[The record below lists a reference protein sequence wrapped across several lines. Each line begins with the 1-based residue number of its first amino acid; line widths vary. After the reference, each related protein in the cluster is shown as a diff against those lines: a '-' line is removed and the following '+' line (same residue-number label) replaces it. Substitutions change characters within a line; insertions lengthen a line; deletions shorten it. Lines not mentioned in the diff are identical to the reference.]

1 MNINKKQKLQ
11 TPGSRRRLVTALGI
25 TGWLFKGVLSVFT
38 AAFLIMAAAGLI
50 LYAAVKPE
58 LDKCRE
64 IAYDK
69 LAQMDRSDF
78 SMLSDTVIY
87 DKDGKQIGLINAGH
101 YQYMDINHI
110 SMNLQNGYIAQEDR
124 RFKNHNGV
132 DWIAT
137 FRAGLALIKHGG
149 EVTQGG
155 STITQQVI
163 KNTYL
168 TQERTF
174 TRKIVE
180 ILLAPELEKKY
191 SKADIIEFYCNTNF
205 YGHRCYGVEAA
216 SLYYFG
222 KHAEDLAPEEAAVLI
237 GISNSPSAYDPVS
250 HPNASKNKRDDVL
263 KSMNEV
269 GYLSNEDYEKAVS
282 SPLKIVQKE
291 TEGTDENYQSSYAIH
306 CAALELMKMDG
317 FEFQYTFDNKEDYT
331 LYSERYTTAYSE
343 QSDRIRAGG
352 FQIYT
357 SLDSGLQAVLQT
369 QIDASLSGFT
379 ELQENGKFAL
389 QGAGVIVDNKTNYV
403 TAIVG
408 GRGADD
414 PFNRAYLSA
423 RQPGSTIKPLID
435 YGPAFD
441 TGEYYP
447 TRMVN
452 DHKWEKGPSNSGRR
466 YFGNV
471 TVREALHRSLNT
483 VAWQILEDIGIDFGL
498 SYLGEMEFQ
507 KLSYVD
513 NQVPSLSIGGFTN
526 GVRVVDM
533 AKGYSTLANGGVYND
548 RTCIVKILHEKEG
561 ELTKDMTPFAKQVYR
576 SDSAFM
582 LTDVLKGTFTSP
594 YGTGRGLGLEND
606 MPAAGKT
613 GTTNSSKDTWFCGYT
628 PYYTAAVWVGYDIP
642 RNMPGIYGATY
653 AGKIWKNVMDEIHQG
668 LPPLDWE
675 QPDTVERR
683 ADETNGIEDY
693 FSTTAQFRAQQS
705 LHEKEQ
711 AALLEELTQE
721 AEAFCAREIRSVED
735 TYTVKD
741 EYASI
746 TSRLPLLDDGE
757 QRALLLEQTEQRY
770 DYFVSIISQMGDEI
784 RRYEEQKAAEE
795 KKAREEAA
803 KEAEK
808 QRLEEDKVTKKN
820 SFLLALETVE
830 ELEYQRE
837 DAERLVNDAIDKLS
851 LIAGD
856 PEADALSDRL
866 QTAISRISTLPTAEE
881 WEKLQAQEA
890 EQEAKKEQEAQLE
903 IQSSQARLRSSL
915 SRERF
920 KWNNMEYYGPGGRGD
935 E

>member
-1 MNINKKQKLQ
+1 MNINKKQQLQ

-191 SKADIIEFYCNTNF
+191 SKADIMEFYCNTNF

-250 HPNASKNKRDDVL
+250 HPDASKNKRDDVL

-471 TVREALHRSLNT
+471 TVREALNRSLNT

-548 RTCIVKILHEKEG
+548 RTCIVKILHEKES

-711 AALLEELTQE
+711 AALLEELTRE

-856 PEADALSDRL
+856 PEANALSDRL